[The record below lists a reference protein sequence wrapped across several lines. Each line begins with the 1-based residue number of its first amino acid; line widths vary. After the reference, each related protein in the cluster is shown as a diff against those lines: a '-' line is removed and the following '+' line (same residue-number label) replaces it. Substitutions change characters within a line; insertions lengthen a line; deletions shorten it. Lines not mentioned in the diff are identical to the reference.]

1 MKEIPD
7 HLRAGLSVVFIGF
20 NPSLKSGEVG
30 HHYANPR
37 NNFWRILYRSGLTPR
52 LYTAAEDHELLELGY
67 GFTNIVSRP
76 TRAADEITREEYV
89 QGRQVLRDK
98 LELYRPQV
106 ACFVGKG
113 VYTEFS
119 RRSQVEWGFQEE
131 PVIQDVREFVA
142 PSSSGLVRMPM
153 EEIIS
158 IYKRLFKKSPFDH
171 EADL

>member
-7 HLRAGLSVVFIGF
+7 HLRTGLSVVFIGF

-76 TRAADEITREEYV
+76 TRTAEEITREEYT
-89 QGRQVLRDK
+89 QGRQILCDK

-119 RRSQVEWGFQEE
+119 RRSQVEWGFQAE
-131 PVIQDVREFVA
+131 PIIEDVQEFVA

-153 EEIIS
+153 EEIIT
-158 IYKRLFKKSPFDH
+158 IYKGVFNKPPFEPDA
-171 EADL
+171 EL